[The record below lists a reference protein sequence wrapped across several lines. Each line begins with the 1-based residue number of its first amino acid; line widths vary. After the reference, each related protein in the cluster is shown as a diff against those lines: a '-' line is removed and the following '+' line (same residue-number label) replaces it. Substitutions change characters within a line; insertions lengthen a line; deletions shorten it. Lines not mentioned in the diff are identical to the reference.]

1 MRFRPPGGPQVPKPD
16 KLAQDARAAI
26 VGETISDE
34 PVFQRHRSETD
45 IERAENIA
53 AGLPP
58 GGPTEGD
65 GQDADAPATVLPP
78 DDEQPFVPVPVADPK
93 PRNLLESIKQ
103 TAEKVIRK
111 VQRFIK
117 PPEKRIHKEVVIHCK
132 WPNSETVNWNVALP
146 RSRAYCWPRINFRR
160 KLESPQGLCVLP

>member
-16 KLAQDARAAI
+16 KQAQDARAAI

-45 IERAENIA
+45 IERSENIA

-58 GGPTEGD
+58 GGPAEDDT
-65 GQDADAPATVLPP
+65 QDADAPATVLPP
-78 DDEQPFVPVPVADPK
+78 DPNEKPFEPVHVPDPK

-117 PPEKRIHKEVVIHCK
+117 PPEKRI
-132 WPNSETVNWNVALP
+132 
-146 RSRAYCWPRINFRR
+146 
-160 KLESPQGLCVLP
+160 